1 MGFLGDFF
9 VSPPVVFGALLCA
22 SLAELITVDKSIAV
36 LL

>member
-9 VSPPVVFGALLCA
+9 VSPPFVFGALLCA
-22 SLAELITVDKSIAV
+22 SLAESITESIAV